1 MTEVY
6 NLRIGDLIWNQ
17 LEGANI
23 IGLVYKMTPKYVYY
37 AVCARNKS
45 DKDGDHYITKDH
57 KVSKERLYELCDT
70 EKYDSGLIRVSD
82 RYGDYGIVGFY
93 SLCKILFVDIYFG

>member
-6 NLRIGDLIWNQ
+6 NIRIGDLIWNE
-17 LEGANI
+17 LEDANI

-45 DKDGDHYITKDH
+45 DKEGDHYITKDH
-57 KVSKERLYELCDT
+57 KVSKERLYEAIRT
-70 EKYDSGLIRVSD
+70 EHV
-82 RYGDYGIVGFY
+82 GISYAQGTNRRR
-93 SLCKILFVDIYFG
+93 KIKESTESR

>member
-6 NLRIGDLIWNQ
+6 NIRIGDLIWNE

-45 DKDGDHYITKDH
+45 DKEGDHYITKDH
-57 KVSKERLYELCDT
+57 KVSKERLYEAIRT
-70 EKYDSGLIRVSD
+70 EHV
-82 RYGDYGIVGFY
+82 GISYAQGTNRRR
-93 SLCKILFVDIYFG
+93 KIKESTESR

>member
-6 NLRIGDLIWNQ
+6 NLRIGDMIWNQ

-37 AVCARNKS
+37 AVCARTRG
-45 DKDGDHYITKDH
+45 DKNGAH
-57 KVSKERLYELCDT
+57 
-70 EKYDSGLIRVSD
+70 
-82 RYGDYGIVGFY
+82 
-93 SLCKILFVDIYFG
+93 

>member
-6 NLRIGDLIWNQ
+6 NIRIGDMIWNQ

-37 AVCARNKS
+37 AVCARSRS
-45 DKDGDHYITKDH
+45 DKNGDHYITKDH
-57 KVSKERLYELCDT
+57 KVSKERLYEA
-70 EKYDSGLIRVSD
+70 IRTKHV
-82 RYGDYGIVGFY
+82 GISYAQGIKRRR
-93 SLCKILFVDIYFG
+93 KIQHHSKEW

>member
-6 NLRIGDLIWNQ
+6 NIRIGDLIYNK

-37 AVCARNKS
+37 AVCARNK
-45 DKDGDHYITKDH
+45 GDDQGNHYITKDH
-57 KVSKERLYELCDT
+57 KVSKERLYEAIRTKHVGISYAQGTNRRRKIKANT
-70 EKYDSGLIRVSD
+70 EG
-82 RYGDYGIVGFY
+82 G
-93 SLCKILFVDIYFG
+93 

>member
-6 NLRIGDLIWNQ
+6 NLRIGDLIWNE

-37 AVCARNKS
+37 AVCARNKG
-45 DKDGDHYITKDH
+45 DDQGDHYITKDH
-57 KVSKERLYELCDT
+57 KVSKERLYEAIRT
-70 EKYDSGLIRVSD
+70 EHV
-82 RYGDYGIVGFY
+82 GISYAQGTNRRR
-93 SLCKILFVDIYFG
+93 KIKEGTEGG